1 MDRIGAG
8 TIAVIFVSRRT
19 AADPAG
25 YAAAAAEMDG
35 AAAAMP
41 GYLGVDS
48 ARDAHGFGITV
59 SFWRDA
65 AAAVAWR
72 DDPRHGEI
80 RADGRARWYASYAVH
95 VATIDRSY
103 CWAAP
108 AGSATDGGPA

>member
-19 AADPAG
+19 RADPAG
-25 YAAAAAEMDG
+25 YAAAG
-35 AAAAMP
+35 
-41 GYLGVDS
+41 
-48 ARDAHGFGITV
+48 
-59 SFWRDA
+59 
-65 AAAVAWR
+65 R

-103 CWAAP
+103 RWAAP
-108 AGSATDGGPA
+108 AAPATDGGPA